1 MCIQYNRSCD
11 RCSRYC
17 NRPYL
22 FLSVI
27 SLILILVVTGLY
39 DYYIITQPT
48 NNFARYILKPIPNIL
63 LIIQIIIYTMKYE
76 RSTYALLTDLYVSLC
91 LIGDVLL
98 MIYVKGSGEIEYMII
113 GGAAFLLARV
123 VMSINF
129 LIPSHTNTNPKIKIR
144 CVTMLISISIAV
156 SYLLC
161 LIVGLFYTGIKED
174 AGNDFIYVSLI
185 VYFISMAFQLGAAII
200 RVKGFKD
207 ELVSS
212 QLISLGGTV
221 LFNISDNIL
230 IYDIFMG
237 DIFPA
242 NPAYAGALSI
252 TMYWISMWLIAVS
265 IVRKPIIN
273 HYIIPL

>member
-1 MCIQYNRSCD
+1 MCIQHNRSSD

-76 RSTYALLTDLYVSLC
+76 NSTYALLTDLYVSLC

-242 NPAYAGALSI
+242 NPAYADALSI